1 MLNVDNND
9 ETPAARRQQGECVNA
24 ATCTLPA
31 DIMASSITAIIV
43 MLAVIRPSV
52 MEAEASRKNG
62 VIVSSSV
69 WHRRER
75 GRRSSSYIHTHVG
88 THSAHVRTHDKS
100 QPHNFEEKVLM
111 IHNGTILCLP
121 LACVLSLA
129 SCFLPRYI

>member
-52 MEAEASRKNG
+52 MEAEASRKNKWRHG
-62 VIVSSSV
+62 VIVGLAS
-69 WHRRER
+69 ER
-75 GRRSSSYIHTHVG
+75 ARTEELFIHTYARRHAFG
-88 THSAHVRTHDKS
+88 ARSNA
-100 QPHNFEEKVLM
+100 
-111 IHNGTILCLP
+111 
-121 LACVLSLA
+121 
-129 SCFLPRYI
+129 